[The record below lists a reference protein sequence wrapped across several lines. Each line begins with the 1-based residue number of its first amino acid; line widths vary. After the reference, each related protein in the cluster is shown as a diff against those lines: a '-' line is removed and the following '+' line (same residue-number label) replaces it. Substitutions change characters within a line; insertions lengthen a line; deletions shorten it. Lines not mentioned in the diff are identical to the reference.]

1 VDAAVAE
8 GYGIVNDGN
17 YLYILAGVDPI
28 DYDKLEWS
36 YLGIVK
42 INLNALSITAYRTI
56 VVNGAHFIFPHRG
69 KVLTYDGT
77 YMYLTLTLVNTTSGD
92 KDVLIG
98 KVDPSSL
105 DIEWLKVW
113 GTDGQEDG
121 TALLIDRDRVL
132 VIGNAST
139 TIGTLSDV
147 TFTGIYVVYTINIV
161 TPSYVLENTLTPT
174 NLPYTEKEI
183 TLDPGGTEAVVISLD
198 TLGNPLPIP
207 EHTLIAIAVLTASL
221 IFFAIK
227 RLRK

>member
-1 VDAAVAE
+1 
-8 GYGIVNDGN
+8 
-17 YLYILAGVDPI
+17 
-28 DYDKLEWS
+28 
-36 YLGIVK
+36 
-42 INLNALSITAYRTI
+42 
-56 VVNGAHFIFPHRG
+56 
-69 KVLTYDGT
+69 
-77 YMYLTLTLVNTTSGD
+77 MYLTLTLVNTTSGD

-113 GTDGQEDG
+113 GTDGQEDSA
-121 TALLIDRDRVL
+121 ALLIDRDRVL